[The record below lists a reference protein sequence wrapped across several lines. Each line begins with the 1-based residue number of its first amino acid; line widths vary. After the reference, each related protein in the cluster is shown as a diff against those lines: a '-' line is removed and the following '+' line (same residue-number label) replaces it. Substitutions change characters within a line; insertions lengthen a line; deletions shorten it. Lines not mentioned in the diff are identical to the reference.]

1 VALHEEHPDPEVN
14 DADLEDQLQP
24 ADPVD
29 EEALEPPVPPDVEV
43 PLEVPEADAIEQAQV
58 VPLDDEAG
66 RPD

>member
-1 VALHEEHPDPEVN
+1 MALHEEHPDPEVN

-29 EEALEPPVPPDVEV
+29 EAVLEAPVTPDVEV
-43 PLEVPEADAIEQAQV
+43 PLEVPEADAIEQAHV